1 MCYCMHMESN
11 PFAFRAILVCIT
23 ISQTVLATLATDE
36 DSDCS
41 SFGHYERV
49 AMNIPGQIMW
59 KNTCSFLVFVIGKMH
74 V

>member
-1 MCYCMHMESN
+1 MRYCMHMESN

-23 ISQTVLATLATDE
+23 ISQTVLDTLATDE

-49 AMNIPGQIMW
+49 AINIPGQI
-59 KNTCSFLVFVIGKMH
+59 T
-74 V
+74 